1 MSAILYSENKNN
13 INDLRL
19 FKLSGGYFSENFTS
33 LGYFAAST
41 STTKERN
48 SSIFLEKDNG
58 YFLADC
64 YNHDAMKKLND
75 NLSNNIEII
84 KTFKGEYSFVYV
96 NETHIFFGTDCF
108 GQRPLWFYFNEVE
121 KNFSA
126 CSIPKV
132 IEDKHGQAW
141 STKGNIIYVIDK
153 MKYKIKM
160 VTNKVW
166 DLTQKHNHYD
176 YVFENFEKSIR
187 KRHEDEVTIYPLSS
201 GIDSGA
207 INCAAISMFDN
218 VQTVT
223 YLQKCSSIEK
233 EILRG
238 RIISDDNLVVH
249 LNNPS
254 EVLMEK
260 NDISDGIIRSE
271 FFHNDDADQ
280 WINLCKKISNK
291 KIIMTGVGGDAL
303 YGVWYDKTNG
313 KVRSPVNKSFPH
325 ELTLVWPWHTYQA
338 RLSTALSKLH
348 FISGYFGLET
358 RNPLLDDDLFQS
370 WINTTQVL
378 KNQDHKAW
386 LKKYMKAKKYSY

>member
-19 FKLSGGYFSENFTS
+19 FKLSGSDFRENFTP

-48 SSIFLEKDNG
+48 SSIFIEKNNG
-58 YFLADC
+58 YLLADC
-64 YNHDAMKKLND
+64 YNHDAMKQLND

-121 KNFSA
+121 KEFSA

-141 STKGNIIYVIDK
+141 STKENIIYVIDK
-153 MKYKIKM
+153 LTYKIKM

-176 YVFENFEKSIR
+176 YVFENFENSIR
-187 KRHEDEVTIYPLSS
+187 KRHEKDVTTYPLSS

-207 INCAAISMFDN
+207 INCAATSMFDN

-223 YLQKCSSIEK
+223 YLKKCSSVEK
-233 EILRG
+233 EILRK
-238 RIISDDNLVVH
+238 RISSSDNAVVH
-249 LNNPS
+249 LNHPS
-254 EVLMEK
+254 KVLLEK

-280 WINLCKKISNK
+280 WINLCKNISHK

-303 YGVWYDKTNG
+303 YGVWYHKTNG

-325 ELTLVWPWHTYQA
+325 ELALVWPWHTYQA
-338 RLSTALSKLH
+338 RLNTALSKLH
-348 FISGYFGLET
+348 FISGYFGLEV

-378 KNQDHKAW
+378 KNQDTKAW
-386 LKKYMKAKKYSY
+386 LKEYMKSKQYSY